1 MKNCCQSGT
10 CIKPH
15 YDWSEVKDDSMSGLE
30 WAAVTATV
38 LAALFSASTV
48 YFMVRLHEATGRYF

>member
-30 WAAVTATV
+30 WSAVAATI
-38 LAALFSASTV
+38 LAAIFCSSTV
-48 YFMVRLHEATGRYF
+48 YFMIRFHEATGRYF